1 MGFLMRSRLLWR
13 RSVTAVG
20 TYSSAVVGFLG
31 TVVAAHAFS
40 TGVLGLFTIVV
51 AATGFFQMLLDLTV
65 EEAVIKYGFRYEAQ
79 RRWGRLR
86 RLYGRAFAFKASG
99 DVLAA
104 AGLVGLAFAAESLF
118 GDSRLRTPLLVAAA
132 LPLVQSM
139 EGLAGTALIL
149 RSRYDVRAVFLLVS
163 AALRLAG
170 IVVGSR
176 FGLTETIMGIVAGQ
190 AASTAAIG
198 AAGLYAL
205 GRFPRAAHEPLGE
218 DRNEIVRFVLQSSL
232 ATGVVSLRGTFAPLL
247 LGLVTSPVQVGFF
260 RVAAAP
266 QSGFATLSA
275 PARMV
280 LLTEQTR
287 DWERGRRG
295 VVFRGVRRYTVAG
308 ALCMAAILPPLLVF
322 MPDVVRVLFSPK
334 NVGATDAARVLL
346 FAAALQFVFGWAK
359 SFPVSIGRPN
369 LRVWTHGLETVVLIP
384 LVLALGAAYGATG
397 AAVAVVAATAVWAGF
412 WAVLFVRIERAPGG
426 GAPPGEPAAAVAPED
441 EAKLVVS

>member
-40 TGVLGLFTIVV
+40 TTVLGLFAIVV

-65 EEAVIKYGFRYEAQ
+65 EEAVIKYGFRYEARGQ
-79 RRWGRLR
+79 WGRLR
-86 RLYGRAFAFKASG
+86 RLYARAFAVKASG
-99 DVLAA
+99 AVLAGA
-104 AGLVGLAFAAESLF
+104 ALVGLAFVAEPLF
-118 GDSRLRTPLLVAAA
+118 GDARLRTPLLVASL

-170 IVVGSR
+170 ILVGTR
-176 FGLTETIMGIVAGQ
+176 YGLTETIVGIVVGQ
-190 AASTAAIG
+190 AAATAAIG
-198 AAGLYAL
+198 LAGLVAL
-205 GRFPRAAHEPLGE
+205 GRFPRVPQETLAQE
-218 DRNEIVRFVLQSSL
+218 RNEIVRFVLQSSA

-247 LGLVTSPVQVGFF
+247 LGLVAPPRQVGFF
-260 RVAAAP
+260 RVASAP

-287 DWERGRRG
+287 DWERGRRE
-295 VVFRGVRRYTVAG
+295 VVFRGVRRYTAG
-308 ALCMAAILPPLLVF
+308 ATACMAVILPPLLVF
-322 MPDVVRVLFSPK
+322 MPDVVRVLFTAK
-334 NVGATDAARVLL
+334 NLGAVDAARVLAV
-346 FAAALQFVFGWAK
+346 AAALQFVFGWTK

-369 LRVWTHGLETVVLIP
+369 LRVWTHGLETLVLVP
-384 LVLALGAAYGATG
+384 LVLLLGAAYGATG
-397 AAVAVVAATAVWAGF
+397 AAWAVVAATVAFAALWSF
-412 WAVLFVRIERAPGG
+412 LFLRIQREPRVP
-426 GAPPGEPAAAVAPED
+426 EPAEPVVELVA
-441 EAKLVVS
+441 S